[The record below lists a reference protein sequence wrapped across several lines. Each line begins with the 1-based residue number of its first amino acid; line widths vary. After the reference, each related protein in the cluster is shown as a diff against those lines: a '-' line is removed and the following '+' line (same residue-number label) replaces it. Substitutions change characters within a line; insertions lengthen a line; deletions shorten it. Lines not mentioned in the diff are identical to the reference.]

1 MRKIF
6 PGNEKKAGVTGDSLL
21 SAAMTALVDEP
32 VTARLSFNNI
42 KDFSLATMRE
52 GCVQI
57 NLNVVSMEDLEEAYE
72 HPETPEAQDIVVK
85 VTGYSAHFVVLG
97 KMLQKEFIERVNY
110 DRL

>member
-42 KDFSLATMRE
+42 
-52 GCVQI
+52 
-57 NLNVVSMEDLEEAYE
+57 SMEIGISGVE
-72 HPETPEAQDIVVK
+72 DI
-85 VTGYSAHFVVLG
+85 T
-97 KMLQKEFIERVNY
+97 
-110 DRL
+110 